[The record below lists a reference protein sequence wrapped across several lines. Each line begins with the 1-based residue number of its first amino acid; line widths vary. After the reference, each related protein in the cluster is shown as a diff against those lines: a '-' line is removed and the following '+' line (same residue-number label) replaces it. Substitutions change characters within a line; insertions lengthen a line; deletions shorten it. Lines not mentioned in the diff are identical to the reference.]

1 MRVPPGGRMGIP
13 TCGGIHGLE
22 PWVLRQKNTQTQ
34 KQNKQ
39 LKRYADLLE
48 EQLELE
54 FRGYRRPKRVAPPE
68 PPRKQETI
76 IKGGID
82 VRARRPNT
90 DT

>member
-22 PWVLRQKNTQTQ
+22 PCVLCIQITQAEE
-34 KQNKQ
+34 QNKQ

-54 FRGYRRPKRVAPPE
+54 YRGYRRPRRQAPLE
-68 PPRKQETI
+68 PQQQKEI
-76 IKGGID
+76 IVKGGID
-82 VRARRPNT
+82 VRARRPST

>member
-22 PWVLRQKNTQTQ
+22 PCVLCIQITQAEE
-34 KQNKQ
+34 QNKQ
-39 LKRYADLLE
+39 LKRDADLLE